1 MQMLNKKKD
10 HEVSVKVD
18 ITEKVEDINK
28 VKKETTIKST
38 IESAKVE
45 QKNVLED
52 SNKVEEIERRKGEI
66 NIKNVEQNEKIGENI
81 YKWRKL

>member
-18 ITEKVEDINK
+18 ITEKVEDCNR
-28 VKKETTIKST
+28 VKEETITKSAT
-38 IESAKVE
+38 ENANVE

-66 NIKNVEQNEKIGENI
+66 NIKNVKQNEKIGENI
-81 YKWRKL
+81 

>member
-1 MQMLNKKKD
+1 M
-10 HEVSVKVD
+10 D
-18 ITEKVEDINK
+18 ITEKVEDCNR
-28 VKKETTIKST
+28 VKEETTTKSVT
-38 IESAKVE
+38 ENANVE

-52 SNKVEEIERRKGEI
+52 SNKVEEIERRKGET